1 MRPVKGMVPGQAGK
15 GPGQSIFGLTRRGPA
30 CRLSRVP
37 HMKNSTRRNKRC
49 IVTVPVAL
57 ALLLLA
63 GAAWSNTYVTVSG
76 GEPAKVLACLPLGS
90 LTTFHLEFINSIYG
104 ALVRETLEYEP
115 VHGISLVK
123 VESPSAGVFEY
134 YGLEPD
140 GPGAARLNRPV
151 GEIRLKS
158 HDYEHHRLTVGD
170 KSIRLKGLVP
180 DGEPLLVSVRSFP
193 DVWSCVK

>member
-1 MRPVKGMVPGQAGK
+1 MVTA
-15 GPGQSIFGLTRRGPA
+15 A
-30 CRLSRVP
+30 
-37 HMKNSTRRNKRC
+37 
-49 IVTVPVAL
+49 VAF
-57 ALLLLA
+57 LLLTA
-63 GAAWSNTYVTVSG
+63 TARPDTYVTVSG
-76 GEPAKVLACLPLGS
+76 GEPAHVLACLPLEPR
-90 LTTFHLEFINSIYG
+90 TPFILEFINSMYG
-104 ALVRETLEYEP
+104 APVRETLEYEP